1 MKKFVVFTLI
11 SILVSIVGK
20 AQVLKYKGRF
30 EKQGE
35 NLYLIENSKKV
46 LIDTKSITVKLKPS
60 TKLSTKEVVL
70 RSNLLG
76 YIDLAVPK
84 GIDVQTYV
92 SQLEKKDI
100 FEMIKY
106 NFIGTC
112 CSLTNDDFVDLQWYL
127 DSIQAPDAWT
137 ISKGC
142 PNVKVAVIDIGF
154 NNTHPDLDYGLDNY
168 KNIDTTLG
176 YDYTNMPCISYH
188 GTLVS
193 GIIAAK
199 SNNYIGIAGIAGGNN
214 SPGACILPFGVSSSQ
229 YGDPYIE
236 GNYIDDAIILA
247 VNNGAKIINMS
258 FGFSL
263 NSNEYYPDMDAAI
276 NYAYNHGVTLIAAS
290 GNENGDVYYPAA
302 HPNVIAIGG
311 LKQTLQRHPESNY
324 GLGLDLCAPG
334 ENICSIAANEG
345 AQARSG
351 TSFAA
356 PQVTGVVALMLSV
369 NPSLTPSQIRE
380 ILCSTCK
387 KLPNYTYNDAGWNE
401 EVGYGLLNAYNAL
414 IAANS
419 SISGETV
426 ICDTATYTLSGIPTG
441 LSISWN
447 INNSNFTTTPS
458 GYQCFVEYTG
468 FPLYNVA
475 NLTATISR
483 QGTTITTLT
492 KRIVMHGTNLYVE
505 GWQYGGT
512 ITTNGVFP
520 DREFTIPADNGLILS
535 RTKPDRPSMDDI
547 FGKDKESLP
556 INFTRDLTLVNPDLP
571 PFDVCGYGITE
582 INGGNTV
589 YLNSTRFDGMDIS
602 FSSAHSPTSYYHNE
616 DYIAF
621 ELPYSNDVYY
631 TKLFAESDSQCHD
644 FCLMFKV
651 VPLPGAASGDDII
664 WVNLSG
670 SMLYITYEGAIGTPI
685 GNGQYYNP
693 PYTVTIS
700 KIPSGTQVYSNTFPG
715 GQTEFSVN
723 TSSWTSGIYSIRIV
737 QSNNVYTKSI
747 YL

>member
-46 LIDTKSITVKLKPS
+46 LVDTKSITVKLKPS
-60 TKLSTKEVVL
+60 TKLTTKEIVL

-76 YIDLAVPK
+76 YIDLAVPE

-106 NFIGTC
+106 NYIGKC

-127 DSIQAPDAWT
+127 DSIQVPDAWT
-137 ISKGC
+137 ISTGS
-142 PNVKVAVIDIGF
+142 PDVKVAVIDIGF
-154 NNTHPDLDYGLDNY
+154 NNTHPDLDYGPDNY

-176 YDYTNMPCISYH
+176 YDYTNMPCTSYH

-199 SNNYIGIAGIAGGNN
+199 SNNYIGIAGVAGGNN

-345 AQARSG
+345 AQTRSR

-387 KLPNYTYNDAGWNE
+387 KLPNYTYNNGGWNE
-401 EVGYGLLNAYNAL
+401 EVGYGLLNAYNAV

-419 SISGETV
+419 TISGETV
-426 ICDTATYTLSGIPTG
+426 ICDTATYTLSGVPTG
-441 LSISWN
+441 LSITWN
-447 INNSNFTTTPS
+447 INNSNFTTIPS
-458 GYQCFVEYTG
+458 GYQCFVDYTG
-468 FPLYNVA
+468 LPQYDVA

-483 QGTTITTLT
+483 QGTTIKTLT
-492 KRIVMHGTNLYVE
+492 KRIVMHGSDMYAT
-505 GWQYGGT
+505 GWQDGNLFTPNGT
-512 ITTNGVFP
+512 YP
-520 DREFTIPADNGLILS
+520 DREFTIPANNGLLFS
-535 RTKPDRPSMDDI
+535 RSKAERPNIDDI

-556 INFTRDLTLVNPDLP
+556 IVFIEDQTQDGELRNPI
-571 PFDVCGYGITE
+571 DVCGYGITE

-602 FSSAHSPTSYYHNE
+602 FSGTHSPTSYFHNE
-616 DYIAF
+616 EYIAF
-621 ELPYSNDVYY
+621 EMPYHSIEYY
-631 TKLFAESDSQCHD
+631 TTLYATSPASCHD
-644 FCLMFKV
+644 FCLKFKV
-651 VPLPGAASGDDII
+651 VPLPGAASGDDDI
-664 WVNLSG
+664 WVNLDG
-670 SMLYITYEGAIGTPI
+670 SMLYITFMGASSG
-685 GNGQYYNP
+685 YS
-693 PYTVTIS
+693 VTIS

-715 GQTEFSVN
+715 NQNSFSVN
-723 TSSWTSGIYSIRIV
+723 TSTWTSGIYSIRIV
-737 QSNNVYTKSI
+737 QGNNVYTKSI